1 MSRDRSGNDMDWDEA
16 DEKEKSKQRR
26 NERHARLEQ
35 DVKKIA
41 VDDEAMAREILL
53 LKKELS
59 RLHYKVKH
67 YHNQGRVINAIV
79 NSVVILLLIAVLYKL
94 YS

>member
-1 MSRDRSGNDMDWDEA
+1 MSTARSGHDHEWDESE
-16 DEKEKSKQRR
+16 DREKAKQRR
-26 NERHARLEQ
+26 NERQAKLEQ
-35 DVKKIA
+35 EVKSLA
-41 VDDEAMAREILL
+41 GDDEAMAREILL

-67 YHNQGRVINAIV
+67 YHNQSRVINAIV